1 MDAQDWDRRYTDTPW
16 IWSGE
21 PNAWVVRELSELPAG
36 RALDLAAGEGRNA
49 VWLARRGWQ
58 VDAVDFSAVA
68 LKRADDLARSHEV
81 ALKTQV
87 ADLTRFTPEPEAYD
101 LVLLAYLHLEPE
113 AMGGVLRKA
122 AAAARPGG
130 TLLLIGHDVSNL
142 THGVG
147 GPQDP
152 RVLTSVDKV
161 TSAWGD
167 TTDIVSAEV
176 VRREVATESGNAW
189 ARDTLVRAVRR

>member
-1 MDAQDWDRRYTDTPW
+1 MDAQEWDRRYTDTPW

-21 PNAWVVRELSELPAG
+21 PNVWVVRELSELPAG
-36 RALDLAAGEGRNA
+36 RALDLGAGEGRNA

-68 LKRADDLARSHEV
+68 LKRAEDLARIHEV
-81 ALKTQV
+81 ALRTHV
-87 ADLTRFTPEPEAYD
+87 ADMTRFAPEPEAYD
-101 LVLLAYLHLEPE
+101 LVLLAYLHLEPG
-113 AMGGVLRKA
+113 AMDGVLRTA
-122 AAAARPGG
+122 VGAARSGG

-142 THGVG
+142 TQGVG

-161 TSAWGD
+161 TSAWQD
-167 TTDIVSAEV
+167 TADIVSAGV
-176 VRREVATESGNAW
+176 VRREVATESGKAW
-189 ARDTLVRAVRR
+189 ALDTLVRAVRR